1 VVPVLPGSGL
11 VGMEGVRSEVERK
24 LGRLFLG
31 LVKEFEIF
39 SENLRETAFH
49 KIIEFIYREYIKFV
63 Q

>member
-11 VGMEGVRSEVERK
+11 VGIEGVCSEVERK

-31 LVKEFEIF
+31 LIYKFEIF

-49 KIIEFIYREYIKFV
+49 KIIYFIESI
-63 Q
+63 